1 MQAGRDLSSAS
12 MPDIVRVMTR
22 RVYIHAGA
30 HRTGTSSFQ
39 MCLSQNRAVLA
50 DAGFDVAYPGRD
62 GIPQGRLKLQL
73 PRPRHGEKRV
83 PQYAGKLRSHLQ
95 GFSTGPARALIV
107 SEENIPGPMRH
118 FYEGRFFPASAK
130 RFAALAGA
138 LDGPPEHVLY
148 VVRAYDAL
156 YVSAYR
162 KRAEDNA
169 VEPFADIVPNFLAMD
184 RGWPELVAEMR
195 DILKPK
201 RLSVVEYSAR
211 GDSRSLLARLVPE
224 LSPDALSE
232 PQEKV
237 NLSATDAALVHLQER
252 YQAGEE
258 LTRDQWK
265 EVLAHHAGD
274 HTPRGVAQFDPAA
287 QTKLSA
293 RYGDDMARLAGM
305 DGVGFVGPNG
315 AG

>member
-1 MQAGRDLSSAS
+1 
-12 MPDIVRVMTR
+12 MPDIVWIMTK
-22 RVYIHAGA
+22 RVYIHSGA

-39 MCLSQNRAVLA
+39 MCLWQNRAVLA

-73 PRPRHGEKRV
+73 PRPRHGERRV
-83 PQYAGKLRSHLQ
+83 RRFVGKLRGHLQ
-95 GFSTGPARALIV
+95 GLSTDPARALIV
-107 SEENIPGPMRH
+107 SEENIPGPMHH

-138 LDGPPEHVLY
+138 LDGPPEHLLY
-148 VVRAYDAL
+148 VVRPYDAL

-169 VEPFADIVPNFLAMD
+169 VGPFAELVPNFLAMD
-184 RGWPELVAEMR
+184 RGWPELVTEMR

-201 RLSVVEYSAR
+201 RLSIVAYAAR
-211 GDSRSLLARLVPE
+211 GDSRSLLARLVPK
-224 LSPDALSE
+224 LSPDALRE
-232 PQEKV
+232 PREKV
-237 NLSATDAALVHLQER
+237 NLSATDAALIHLQER
-252 YQAGEE
+252 YHAGEN

-265 EVLAHHAGD
+265 EVLARFAD
-274 HTPRGVAQFDPAA
+274 DRTPRGVAQFDPAA
-287 QTKLSA
+287 QAELSA

-305 DGVGFVGPNG
+305 EGSVLSVRRQRADFSPCVQRV
-315 AG
+315 